1 MENLSLSLYKSSS
14 PLVVSTVSRVVW
26 WVYSE
31 SFCRFSLYQMEDI
44 SGLCGRLSLTD
55 KEEAPFDFGS
65 EEDDQ
70 FYLAA
75 RFMTGRFLN
84 IESVVRTFRPLWR
97 TVRGFTVRDLGH
109 NMLVF
114 AFEDVTDLERVLQG
128 EPWSYDKH
136 LVSFQRVDIDTEVSE
151 MQCGHVSLWVQIH
164 NLPIGRM
171 KSEFALALGSAV
183 GEVEQVA
190 ESEEEKGYEGCMRI
204 RVKVDISKPL
214 CRGRKARLA
223 SSRET
228 WISFK
233 YERLPIFCYWCGCLT
248 HGEKDCEMWLKHK
261 GELRREE
268 QQYGAWL
275 RASVEKPVRRIEIK
289 VEGRSNVPRW
299 GQQPSV
305 VTPISSKVQNREAHV
320 PDHLQQ
326 RLNDPI
332 LGSEEITDQSPP
344 IIGKSCESGRDLERD
359 IREIDEALYGSTTNL
374 EVFPKQKECNPDQIT
389 SHDLR
394 DIEHLHETESQ
405 GGEVDQAIEDLRN
418 RVILQDILGTKAKCG
433 KKLSTRRQS
442 VGKENLCAQPL
453 NHVDLNAMHEVTV

>member
-1 MENLSLSLYKSSS
+1 
-14 PLVVSTVSRVVW
+14 
-26 WVYSE
+26 
-31 SFCRFSLYQMEDI
+31 MEDI
-44 SGLCGRLSLTD
+44 SGLCVRLSLTD
-55 KEEAPFDFGS
+55 KEEIPFDFGF

-70 FYLAA
+70 FYLIA
-75 RFMTGRFLN
+75 RFMAGRFLN

-97 TVRGFTVRDLGH
+97 TMRGFTVRDLGH
-109 NMLVF
+109 NVLVF

-136 LVSFQRVDIDTEVSE
+136 LVSFQRVDIDTEVTE
-151 MQCGHVSLWVQIH
+151 MQCGYVSFWVQIY

-171 KSEFALALGSAV
+171 KREFAMALGSAV

-223 SSRET
+223 SGRET

-261 GELRREE
+261 EEMRREE

-275 RASVEKPVRRIEIK
+275 RALVEKLVKRIEIK
-289 VEGRSNVPRW
+289 VAGRSNVPRW
-299 GQQPSV
+299 GHQPPV
-305 VTPISSKVQNREAHV
+305 VTSVSPEIPSREAPGSDQLAKWV
-320 PDHLQQ
+320 
-326 RLNDPI
+326 NDTN

-344 IIGKSCESGRDLERD
+344 IIEKLTKLCMGQPKIWQHHLSRMIV
-359 IREIDEALYGSTTNL
+359 IR
-374 EVFPKQKECNPDQIT
+374 Q
-389 SHDLR
+389 
-394 DIEHLHETESQ
+394 
-405 GGEVDQAIEDLRN
+405 
-418 RVILQDILGTKAKCG
+418 
-433 KKLSTRRQS
+433 
-442 VGKENLCAQPL
+442 
-453 NHVDLNAMHEVTV
+453 